1 MRSRHL
7 IEPKTGKIWR
17 TECQAGSLAMVSG
30 AADRERA
37 TSTSY
42 VDSPAAEAQAE
53 KEEWRRLKKGFVLSN
68 PAAAAGE
75 PRMLC
80 CLHGRYTGALVA
92 EDVAGRLL
100 CNRAGDL
107 PGSDALCLIDEDARL
122 ADTIDLP
129 PSQLAWKAL
138 HVPELQRLLVRADHR
153 VLAWSW
159 ESRRFD
165 SLTTGGGVPASFLSR
180 AGTVAAWYAEP
191 DVVVTDLR
199 SGAELMRRGVASET
213 YGGHTPQMEGALA
226 PDGRVLACCAKT
238 GQILLFDVLQAG
250 PPVTMDVE
258 TQMIEKMAFTPDG
271 RQLIA
276 LERYGQWRL
285 WCFDLDTRRP
295 QVDWPQLDGMERGDF
310 AIEPRG
316 TRIAIA
322 RGPQVEILGLSTMS
336 RSLSFRADH
345 VVKRCALAWVGR
357 YLGLRTDAGAASLYA
372 VN

>member
-1 MRSRHL
+1 VRSRHL
-7 IEPKTGKIWR
+7 VEPETGKTWR
-17 TECQAGSLAMVSG
+17 TECQAGSLTMVSG
-30 AADRERA
+30 AAGRERA
-37 TSTSY
+37 TSKSCA
-42 VDSPAAEAQAE
+42 DGPAAEAQAE
-53 KEEWRRLKKGFVLSN
+53 KEEWSRLKRGFVLSN

-80 CLHGRYTGALVA
+80 CLRGPHTGALVA

-107 PGSDALCLIDEDARL
+107 LGSNALCLIDEDARL
-122 ADTIDLP
+122 ADTIELP

-165 SLTTGGGVPASFLSR
+165 ALTGGNRQPASFLSR
-180 AGTVAAWYAEP
+180 AGTVGAWYAEP

-199 SGAELMRRGVASET
+199 SGAELMRRGVPSET

-226 PDGRVLACCAKT
+226 PDGHLLACCAKA
-238 GQILLFDVLQAG
+238 GQILLFDVPLAG
-250 PPVTMDVE
+250 PPVTMDVD
-258 TQMIEKMAFTPDG
+258 TQMIDKMAFTPDG

-285 WCFDLDTRRP
+285 WCFDLETRQPRAG
-295 QVDWPQLDGMERGDF
+295 WPELDRMERGDF

-316 TRIAIA
+316 NRIAIA
-322 RGPQVEILGLSTMS
+322 RGAQVEIFDLLTMG
-336 RSLSFRADH
+336 RSSSFRADH
-345 VVKRCALAWVGR
+345 VVKRSALAWVGR
-357 YLGLRTDAGAASLYA
+357 YLGMRTDAGAASLYA
-372 VN
+372 VD